1 MSVIARPLNRPPL
14 TRSSRRRRL
23 SAVVAAAAAATA
35 AWIVISP
42 VAGVDLRVGSE
53 PDLRTVSP
61 GAVVTAALLAAL
73 ACWVV
78 LAALERWSAHPRRN
92 WLAAVATGLVLSLAG
107 PLTAATG
114 TASALGL
121 VALHVVTAATLTAV
135 LFGSA
140 RRR

>member
-1 MSVIARPLNRPPL
+1 MSVIARRLDRPPP

-23 SAVVAAAAAATA
+23 SAVGAATA
-35 AWIVISP
+35 AAIGAWIIISP

-53 PDLRTVSP
+53 PDIRTVGL

-73 ACWVV
+73 AGWVV

-92 WLAAVATGLVLSLAG
+92 WLAAVAAGLVLSLAG
-107 PLTAATG
+107 PLTAAAG

-121 VALHVVTAATLTAV
+121 GALHVVTAATLAAV
-135 LFGSA
+135 LAGSA
-140 RRR
+140 GKP